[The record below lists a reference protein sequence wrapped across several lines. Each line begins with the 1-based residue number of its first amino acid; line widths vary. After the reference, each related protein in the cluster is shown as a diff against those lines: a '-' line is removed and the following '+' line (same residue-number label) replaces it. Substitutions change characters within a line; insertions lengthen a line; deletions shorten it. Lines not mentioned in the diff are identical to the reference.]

1 MDSMIIRVQE
11 LPATIYGVTIKDDN
25 GDYNVYINSC
35 ITEDA
40 RAEAFRHEVRH
51 IREGHFYMIDD
62 VRAIE
67 AIFGIRK

>member
-1 MDSMIIRVQE
+1 MIIRVQE
-11 LPATIYGVTIKDDN
+11 LPATIYGVTIKDNN
-25 GDYNVYINSC
+25 GDYNVYINAC

>member
-1 MDSMIIRVQE
+1 MIIRVQE
-11 LPATIYGVTIKDDN
+11 LPATIYGVTIKDNN